1 MFKYILIILVV
12 VVGLGWLVIGKKTV
26 TAPVETP
33 VVVTP
38 APLPTHVAE
47 NPEGEADPSRMTLFI
62 TDWHWISAEYS
73 DGTKVVPKDSSKFT
87 LTFKK
92 DGTFSAS
99 TDCNGIGG
107 NYFAKNMQLT
117 FSNMLGTLMYCE
129 GSQEGE
135 IKKILENTAS
145 YHFTN
150 RGELIL
156 ELKSGAGT
164 ATFR

>member
-1 MFKYILIILVV
+1 M
-12 VVGLGWLVIGKKTV
+12 GLGWFVIGKKTA

-33 VVVTP
+33 IVVTP
-38 APLPTHVAE
+38 TPTPTHVAE
-47 NPEGEADPSRMTLFI
+47 NPEGEADPARMTLFI
-62 TDWHWISAEYS
+62 TDWHWISAQYN
-73 DGTKVVPKDSSKFT
+73 DGTKVVPKDSNKFT

-107 NYFAKNMQLT
+107 NYVDNNKVLT
-117 FSNMLGTLMYCE
+117 FSKMLSTLMYCD

-135 IKKILENTAS
+135 MRKILENTGS

-156 ELKSGAGT
+156 ELKSGSGT

>member
-1 MFKYILIILVV
+1 MNYKNILIIIVV
-12 VVGLGWLVIGKKTV
+12 VAVGWFVLASYKSK
-26 TAPVETP
+26 PVETP

-38 APLPTHVAE
+38 TPTPTPHVVE
-47 NPEGEADPSRMTLFI
+47 NPEGEADPARMTLFI
-62 TDWHWISAEYS
+62 TTWNWISTQYN
-73 DGTKVVPKDSSKFT
+73 DGTKVVPKLPGKFT

-107 NYFAKNMQLT
+107 NYTDKNKMLT

-129 GSQEGE
+129 GSQEADF
-135 IKKILENTAS
+135 KKILENTSS
-145 YHFTN
+145 YIFTS

-156 ELKSGAGT
+156 QLKYDSGT